1 MTRSEIERLT
11 ENDMQNLVGDFII
24 HSNNIFKIYE
34 IGNFIKQLICTNKS
48 NLLKQFL
55 HQASINLTFARKWRE

>member
-1 MTRSEIERLT
+1 
-11 ENDMQNLVGDFII
+11 MQNLVGDFII

-55 HQASINLTFARKWRE
+55 HQTSINLTFARKWRE